1 MHHAGMTPEL
11 LAAFDAHG
19 GVTTFAQIVDLIG
32 RRSLQ
37 RLLRT
42 GAVTKLWANIY
53 CLGKPTA
60 SARLRGM
67 DLRCGE
73 PVAVCLGTA
82 AGRYGFDTEG
92 VTAVHVI
99 NPDGHLLRHGVG
111 VMVHRR
117 DGAPLIT
124 HADRPVT
131 APAWTAI
138 EVARGLGRPRA
149 LATLDAALR
158 SGHCDIDELAVAAKQ
173 QAGRRGIVVVREM
186 IPLARSQAESPMES
200 EARLAMLDGG
210 LPEPIL
216 QYEIID
222 RDGRRWRL
230 DFAWPDQR
238 VAVEFDG
245 FEYHS
250 SSRDLRRDR
259 QKRAALIEL
268 GWQPMG
274 IVSDDVRNRPEAM
287 VRQIR
292 GLLGQ
297 SVAA

>member
-1 MHHAGMTPEL
+1 M
-11 LAAFDAHG
+11 
-19 GVTTFAQIVDLIG
+19 
-32 RRSLQ
+32 
-37 RLLRT
+37 
-42 GAVTKLWANIY
+42 WANIY
-53 CLGKPTA
+53 CCGEPTA

-67 DLRCGE
+67 DLRCGQ

-82 AGRYGFDTEG
+82 ANRYGFDTEG
-92 VTAVHVI
+92 VTALHVI
-99 NPDGHLLRHGVG
+99 NPDGHLLRNGVG

-117 DGAPLIT
+117 DGAPLILDG
-124 HADRPVT
+124 DRPVT

-158 SGHCDIDELAVAAKQ
+158 SGHCEVGELSIAAEQ
-173 QAGRRGIVVVREM
+173 QAGRRGIVVVREL
-186 IPLARSQAESPMES
+186 IPLARPQAESPMES

-210 LPEPIL
+210 LPEPVL
-216 QYEIID
+216 QYEIVD
-222 RDGRRWRL
+222 RDGRLWRL
-230 DFAWPDQR
+230 DFAWPEHR

-274 IVSDDVRNRPEAM
+274 IVTDDVRNRPAAM

-292 GLLGQ
+292 GLFGQ
-297 SVAA
+297 PVAA